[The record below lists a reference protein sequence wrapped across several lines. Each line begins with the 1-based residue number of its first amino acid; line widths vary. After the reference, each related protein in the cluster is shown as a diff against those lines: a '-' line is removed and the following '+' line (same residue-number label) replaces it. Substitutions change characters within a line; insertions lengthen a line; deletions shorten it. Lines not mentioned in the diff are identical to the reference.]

1 MSERRR
7 TVAHVSCVQFADRLS
22 VKARHWVVVGRRGPT
37 SVRYNVQR
45 QLSGL
50 ATVIP
55 RRAWISPLGPKPVER
70 WMAMLPNEVGR
81 IVGIELDFV
90 APSTLRSSGA
100 CPSAQI
106 GEAGEV
112 GGSRVIRAASALL
125 G

>member
-1 MSERRR
+1 
-7 TVAHVSCVQFADRLS
+7 L
-22 VKARHWVVVGRRGPT
+22 VVVGRRGPT

-50 ATVIP
+50 ATVVP
-55 RRAWISPLGPKPVER
+55 RRAWINPLGPKPVER
-70 WMAMLPNEVGR
+70 WTAMLPMEVGR
-81 IVGIELDFV
+81 IGIEIDLV

-112 GGSRVIRAASALL
+112 GGSGVIRTASALL